1 MFAKTIFALCSF
13 CAIISCF
20 PLPCLLYIF
29 NFLFFLSLLIF
40 VLRCNVST
48 KKKKGNTRTR
58 KRNNSTHVLFLLTH
72 KPAVLFIAWR
82 TFSSTRSSRSLFFF
96 LLKRRQ
102 HTKNKEPFFSV
113 DLLSFA
119 SKYTLLLPTVAFPCS
134 CFLFFLL
141 IN

>member
-48 KKKKGNTRTR
+48 KKKKE
-58 KRNNSTHVLFLLTH
+58 THAHEKETTV
-72 KPAVLFIAWR
+72 
-82 TFSSTRSSRSLFFF
+82 
-96 LLKRRQ
+96 
-102 HTKNKEPFFSV
+102 HTYYS
-113 DLLSFA
+113 
-119 SKYTLLLPTVAFPCS
+119 Y
-134 CFLFFLL
+134 
-141 IN
+141 